1 MFSTKSSLPQC
12 SLIITTYNWP
22 AALEKVLQSVQWQS
36 HLPNEVLIA
45 DDGSE
50 ASTGELIRRIQWDF
64 PVPIKH
70 FWQEDIR
77 KRKTRINNIAITH
90 AVYPYL
96 IFIDHDIILHPEFIK
111 DHLSL
116 AQEGYFINGSRFLV
130 DEASTRTFLE
140 RKTIIPADLRALKGI
155 NALNKVWIPFLMRL
169 MAHTYQVGEN
179 KIHIVRGCNMSFW
192 KKDLV
197 SVNGYDENYQGW
209 GREDSDIALRLF
221 HKGIKKQSI
230 KFGGIGY
237 HLHHKEGNKTDD
249 DKYIAMMQEVMK
261 TKSTWAKDG
270 LDQHLMMADSTTGR

>member
-1 MFSTKSSLPQC
+1 MPSTKSSLLQC

-45 DDGSE
+45 DDGSD
-50 ASTGELIRRIQWDF
+50 ANTGKLIGSIKEHF

-70 FWQEDIR
+70 FWHEDIR

-90 AVYPYL
+90 AAYPYL
-96 IFIDHDIILHPEFIK
+96 IFIDHDIVLHPEFVK

-116 AQEGYFINGSRFLV
+116 AREGYFINGSRFLA
-130 DEASTRTFLE
+130 DEASTRAFLE
-140 RKTIIPADLRALKGI
+140 RKKIIPADLRALEGI
-155 NALNKVWIPFLMRL
+155 NSLNKMRVPFLMQL
-169 MAHTYQVGEN
+169 MAHTYQVGKN
-179 KIHIVRGCNMSFW
+179 KIHVVRGCNMSFW

-237 HLHHKEGNKTDD
+237 HLYHKEANKTDD
-249 DKYIAMMQEVMK
+249 NKYETMMQEVMK
-261 TKSTWAKDG
+261 NKPIWAHNG
-270 LDQHLMMADSTTGR
+270 LDQHLS